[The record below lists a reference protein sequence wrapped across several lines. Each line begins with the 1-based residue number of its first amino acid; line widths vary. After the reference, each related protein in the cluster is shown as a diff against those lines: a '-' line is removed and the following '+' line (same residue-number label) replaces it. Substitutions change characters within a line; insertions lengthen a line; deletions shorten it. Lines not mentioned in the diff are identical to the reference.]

1 MGKEN
6 SIFSN
11 VKTKKVAILIAL
23 LIVLSSGS
31 SFLSAYSM
39 NMFGGSVLFSSD
51 TPTGFGISLERI
63 KGPDM
68 VENKPQIAMG
78 LASRCDIGFTSLDK
92 NGFYT
97 NILLGAGSTIM
108 INKYFGIALYLGPTT
123 FFYFGNEE
131 GTNKTKATG
140 GLGIGGGA
148 DLILTFGY
156 PSFLIKAGAFA
167 EYQFIF
173 SKKRPT
179 VLGVDV
185 SVGFAY

>member
-6 SIFSN
+6 SIFSC
-11 VKTKKVAILIAL
+11 VGIKKVALLIVL

-39 NMFGGSVLFSSD
+39 NMFGGSMVFTSD

-68 VENKPQIAMG
+68 VQNKPQLAMG
-78 LASRCDIGFTSLDK
+78 LASRLDIGFTSLDK

-97 NILLGAGSTIM
+97 NLVLGAGSTIM
-108 INKYFGIALYLGPTT
+108 INKYFGIALYTGPTC

-140 GLGIGGGA
+140 GLGFGVGG
-148 DLILTFGY
+148 DLILSFGY
-156 PSFLIKAGAFA
+156 PSFVLKAGAFA

-173 SKKRPT
+173 TSTKPT
-179 VLGVDV
+179 VLGVDI
-185 SVGFAY
+185 SVGCVF

>member
-6 SIFSN
+6 SIFSG
-11 VKTKKVAILIAL
+11 VVIKKIALLIAL

-31 SFLSAYSM
+31 SYLSAHNM
-39 NMFGGSVLFSSD
+39 NLFGASLILASD
-51 TPTGFGISLERI
+51 TPTGFGISLERV

-78 LASRCDIGFTSLDK
+78 LASRADIGFTSLNQ

-97 NILLGAGSTIM
+97 NLMLGAGSTIM
-108 INKYFGIALYLGPTT
+108 INKNFGIALYTGPTC

-140 GLGIGGGA
+140 GLGFGGGA
-148 DLILTFGY
+148 DLLLTFGY
-156 PSFLIKAGAFA
+156 PSFVLKAGTFA
-167 EYQFIF
+167 EYQFLF
-173 SKKRPT
+173 TKTKPT
-179 VLGVDV
+179 ILGIDI
-185 SVGFAY
+185 SVGFSF